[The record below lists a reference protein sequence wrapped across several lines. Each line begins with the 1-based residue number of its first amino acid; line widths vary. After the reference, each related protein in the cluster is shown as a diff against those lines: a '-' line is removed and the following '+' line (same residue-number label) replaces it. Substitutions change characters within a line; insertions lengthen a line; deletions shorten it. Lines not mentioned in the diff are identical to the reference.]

1 MLFSQIE
8 ERQRRFK
15 LALRAGI
22 PVLLLV
28 FLVFFNTIYS
38 GEKIEISI
46 KDGMLLSAIT
56 FITIYFIYFLM
67 NLSVQ
72 ETMLDEATQ
81 SFNKKSFI
89 KQLEHNQPNILACI
103 KIFNLEILN
112 ENYSDEEIDNVL
124 YNLTKNISLI
134 FKQNGVDRTILGRY
148 YGSEFL
154 IGLDSDNHK
163 YIEEILKLIIEDN
176 KKINNIE
183 LDLRFSIIKNTNQ
196 DFNIMISSLENIL
209 KSSEKD
215 KIQDSKELSK
225 LEEDII
231 LAIKNSNLLLSFR
244 PIFNMKKDKID
255 IYEIAIKLKSND
267 REILPRVFLPI
278 INRLGLGRK
287 YDLILIK
294 YIIDL
299 LPYIDSDTSF
309 SFNISPF
316 SLRDLTFQESLFE
329 YIKEKNINPSQLIIQ
344 LYERKTH
351 HDLSGYLKTL
361 KKFRLNG
368 IKICIDNFGSSNSSM
383 EYLKHFKFDMVQFD
397 RDYVT
402 LLDDKTTYSML
413 NSLISMSKDLDI
425 VTVAKWVDNDN
436 QKEILKKLD
445 IDYIQ
450 GFGVSKPINEN
461 DLIDIYAK

>member
-1 MLFSQIE
+1 
-8 ERQRRFK
+8 
-15 LALRAGI
+15 
-22 PVLLLV
+22 
-28 FLVFFNTIYS
+28 
-38 GEKIEISI
+38 
-46 KDGMLLSAIT
+46 
-56 FITIYFIYFLM
+56 M

-81 SFNKKSFI
+81 SFNKRSFI
-89 KQLEHNQPNILACI
+89 KQLEQNKPNILSCI

-112 ENYSDEEIDNVL
+112 ENYSDEEIDNIL

-134 FKQNGVDRTILGRY
+134 FKQNGLDKIILGRY

-163 YIEEILKLIIEDN
+163 YIEEILKLIIEENRD
-176 KKINNIE
+176 INNIE
-183 LDLRFSIIKNTNQ
+183 LDLRFAMIKNTNQ
-196 DFNIMISSLENIL
+196 DFSLMVSSLENIF
-209 KSSEKD
+209 KSNAKERE

-225 LEEDII
+225 TEEDII
-231 LAIKNSNLLLSFR
+231 LAIKNSNLSLSFR
-244 PIFNMKKDKID
+244 PLYNMKKNKID
-255 IYEIAIKLKSND
+255 IYEIAVKLTSSNGD
-267 REILPRVFLPI
+267 ILPRVFLPI

-294 YIIDL
+294 HIIDL
-299 LPYIDSDTSF
+299 LPFIDDDTSF

-316 SLRDLTFQESLFE
+316 SLRDVDFQNSLFE
-329 YIKEKNINPSQLIIQ
+329 YIKEKNINPSQMIIQ
-344 LYERKTH
+344 LYERKAH

-361 KKFRLNG
+361 TKFRLNG

-402 LLDDKTTYSML
+402 QLDDKTTYSML

-461 DLIDIYAK
+461 DLIDRYAK